1 MKILLAAGLALS
13 LFTPAAFGQIE
24 AKIKIG
30 ILFPA
35 SGPGKVFG
43 EDFNRGVKA
52 ALGELKAKSPRV
64 FAKVT
69 VVGADSGGLVSQT
82 EKEARRL
89 YGQNRVDVI
98 LGGLTYLEALA
109 IGKVAL
115 ENKRPMISPAAQ
127 YWHSKNSFA
136 FFLQP
141 SFFQQGKLLAKFAV
155 KSLGKRNIYILHPKS
170 QYGTYLAKGFYREA
184 RQLGAK
190 VPGVESFAAP
200 MTDIA
205 ERLTK
210 IQGKK
215 PDLVFLPAFYPDVQQ
230 VLRTASARGLR
241 LPFLGS
247 DGWDSPA
254 LFNASGVRM
263 AGNYYYTPFSMKN
276 SSPSIRGFAGLYESY
291 FNRTPSPFA
300 ALGYEAFTTI
310 MTAFKNTKSV
320 RGKILRDAIAKTVQA
335 EVNTGALVK
344 FDSFG
349 NRLASGVIHSTTNV
363 GPVFFRHAKW

>member
-1 MKILLAAGLALS
+1 MIG
-13 LFTPAAFGQIE
+13 AFASTANAQIE

-52 ALGELKAKSPRV
+52 ALGELKAKSPQV
-64 FAKVT
+64 FQKVT

-109 IGKVAL
+109 IGKVAA
-115 ENKRPMISPAAQ
+115 ENSKPMISPAAQ
-127 YWHSKNSFA
+127 YWHSKNKYA

-155 KSLGKRNIYILHPKS
+155 QSLGKKNIFILHPNN

-184 RQLGAK
+184 RKLGAK
-190 VPGVESFAAP
+190 VPGVASFP
-200 MTDIA
+200 TPIDTIP
-205 ERLTK
+205 ERLAAVRS
-210 IQGKK
+210 KK
-215 PDLVFLPAFYPDVQQ
+215 PDLVFMPAFYPDVQQ
-230 VLRTASARGLR
+230 VLRLASVKGLR
-241 LPFLGS
+241 LPFLGA

-276 SSPSIRGFAGLYESY
+276 SSPSIRGFAKLYESY

-320 RGKILRDAIAKTVQA
+320 RGKVLREAIAKTVQA
-335 EVNTGALVK
+335 EVNTGQAVK

-363 GPVFFRHAKW
+363 GPVFFRNAKW